1 MEEVS
6 ERNEDK
12 KLTFGRQSGL
22 KKRTAILIAVTAV
35 VIIIAVALLAYFLT
49 RKSSD
54 GKKSSEVEI
63 SKVEQAEE
71 VKIQAG
77 AVRGLQEGEAIAFK
91 GIPYAKPPS
100 VQQRWKPPVSC
111 EEND

>member
-54 GKKSSEVEI
+54 GKK
-63 SKVEQAEE
+63 
-71 VKIQAG
+71 VK
-77 AVRGLQEGEAIAFK
+77 
-91 GIPYAKPPS
+91 
-100 VQQRWKPPVSC
+100 
-111 EEND
+111 